1 MAQSKW
7 IGQTIGGRY
16 QIEALLGQG
25 GMSAVYRANDPNL
38 RRPVA
43 IKLIHAHLS
52 GEPDFVRRFQE
63 EAAAVARLRH
73 PNIIQVYDFN
83 NDDDTYY
90 IVFEFIPG
98 ETLQARLKRMF
109 SANRQLETEETV
121 NTIATLAE
129 AIDYAHK
136 QGLVHRDIKP
146 ANVMMNVHNQPIL
159 MDFGIVKIVG
169 GTQHT
174 ATGAT
179 VGTARYMAPEQIR
192 GEQVDGR
199 TDIYSLGVTLFEMLS
214 GRAPFEADS
223 AMTVMMMHIN
233 DPVPSLALL
242 RPDLPPALV
251 AIVNKCLAK
260 NPATRFQ
267 TAGDMATALRQSL
280 KMPAGKPTIAPVSPA
295 DATVVESSP
304 LTIPPKPAK
313 PAPQPAPAIP
323 PPAAQPIPQP
333 TAQPSNN
340 RSQLLIAAAALGA
353 LFLVCL
359 LVSAILILPSLQK
372 ETATPTQPV
381 VAALTETPTPPVNPT
396 DTQQATIV
404 GPATTEIPP
413 LAATPTSPPPATAT
427 LPPPTDTP
435 PPSPTA
441 GPTDTATVP
450 VIPYARI
457 NNITINSDNRY
468 VVDYETFGYS
478 EGLPGQHV
486 HFFFNTVDPA
496 NAGVPGSGPWVLY
509 GGPRPFTGY
518 SLAERPAGATQLC
531 ILVANA
537 NHSIQLGS
545 GNCFDLPG

>member
-1 MAQSKW
+1 MAQPGW

-16 QIEALLGQG
+16 QIEQLLGQG

-43 IKLIHAHLS
+43 VKLIHAHLS
-52 GEPDFVRRFQE
+52 DEPDFVRRFQE

-83 NDDDTYY
+83 NDNQTYY

-109 SANRQLETEETV
+109 TANRTLELEESVT
-121 NTIATLAE
+121 TIATLAE

-233 DPVPSLALL
+233 DPVPNLALL
-242 RPDLPPALV
+242 RPDIPPALV

-260 NPATRFQ
+260 NPAARFQ
-267 TAGDMATALRQSL
+267 TAGEMAVALRQPF
-280 KMPAGKPTIAPVSPA
+280 KMSIGGPPPAPIE
-295 DATVVESSP
+295 ATVIEKTLP
-304 LTIPPKPAK
+304 PTPIIPPKPVK
-313 PAPQPAPAIP
+313 PITQPPSPIPAPPVVQPAPP
-323 PPAAQPIPQP
+323 KESD
-333 TAQPSNN
+333 TSS
-340 RSQLLIAAAALGA
+340 RLIVAGITLGA
-353 LFLVCL
+353 LLLVCL
-359 LVSAILILPSLQK
+359 VVSAVLVLPRLLNPSP
-372 ETATPTQPV
+372 TATA
-381 VAALTETPTPPVNPT
+381 VAALTETPSPSPTTAVNPT
-396 DTQQATIV
+396 ENQQPTITVPVATE
-404 GPATTEIPP
+404 TPP
-413 LAATPTSPPPATAT
+413 LAAPPTNLPPATAT
-427 LPPPTDTP
+427 LPPPSATP
-435 PPSPTA
+435 TT
-441 GPTDTATVP
+441 GPTNTATVP
-450 VIPYARI
+450 VTPYARI
-457 NNITINSDNRY
+457 NNITLNSDNRY
-468 VVDYETFGYS
+468 VVDYETFGYT

-486 HFFFNTVDPA
+486 HFFFDTVQPG

-518 SLAERPAGATQLC
+518 GVNERPAGANQLC

-537 NHSIQLGS
+537 DHSIQLGS
-545 GNCFDLPG
+545 GNCFSLPG

>member
-1 MAQSKW
+1 MAQPKW

-73 PNIIQVYDFN
+73 SNIIQVYDFN

-109 SANRQLETEETV
+109 TANRQLETEETLT
-121 NTIATLAE
+121 TIATLAE

-233 DPVPSLALL
+233 DPVPNLALL

-260 NPATRFQ
+260 NPAARFQ
-267 TAGDMATALRQSL
+267 TAGDMAIALRQSL
-280 KMPAGKPTIAPVSPA
+280 KMAAERPIVAPVSPA
-295 DATVVESSP
+295 EATVVERPSP
-304 LTIPPKPAK
+304 TIPPRPPKPA
-313 PAPQPAPAIP
+313 AQPVP
-323 PPAAQPIPQP
+323 PPPPPTPSPVQP
-333 TAQPSNN
+333 TPAQDNK
-340 RSQLLIAAAALGA
+340 RSQLLIAGSALGA

-359 LVSAILILPSLQK
+359 LVSAILILPSLRK
-372 ETATPTQPV
+372 EAATPTQPA
-381 VAALTETPTPPVNPT
+381 VAALTETPPPTTSANPT
-396 DTQQATIV
+396 DSQPATV
-404 GPATTEIPP
+404 VVPATTEIPP
-413 LAATPTSPPPATAT
+413 LAATPTLPATAT
-427 LPPPTDTP
+427 LPPPSDTP
-435 PPSPTA
+435 TASPTA

-450 VIPYARI
+450 VVPYARI
-457 NNITINSDNRY
+457 NSITINSDNRY
-468 VVDYETFGYS
+468 VVDYETFGYT

-496 NAGVPGSGPWVLY
+496 NAGVPGSGPWILY

-518 SLAERPAGATQLC
+518 GLAERPAGATQLC

-537 NHSIQLGS
+537 DHSIQLGS